1 MGGISSPDG
10 ITHLKKGMGEGS
22 RWGGGLN
29 LYIEVINWKN
39 FLNLAKIRS
48 VVQ

>member
-22 RWGGGLN
+22 REGGLN